1 MSIESVNP
9 PEIERYVREQ
19 TLRESEAQLTLRRE
33 TAALPDARM
42 LLAPEVGGLLA
53 LLVRMIGARRV
64 LELGTFTGYSALAMA
79 LALPEGGRILA
90 CDVSEEWTAIAR
102 RHWKAAG
109 VADRIELRLAPAAET
124 LAALKRDGRGST
136 FDLAFVDADKASYPD
151 YYEACHEPAAGR
163 RGRLRQHALERRRR
177 RRVGERRRHRRH
189 PDAQPAHPR
198 RSARRRL
205 SVVDRRR
212 SHGRPQTVTAAC
224 RRR

>member
-19 TLRESEAQLTLRRE
+19 TLRETEAQLRLRRE

-53 LLVRMIGARRV
+53 LLVRLIGARRV

-79 LALPEGGRILA
+79 LALTADGRILC

-124 LAALKRDGRGST
+124 LAALVRDGRAGT

-151 YYEACHEPAAGR
+151 YYEACLSLLRAGGVVVFDNTLWGGAVADESVTDADTVAIRTLNR
-163 RGRLRQHALERRRR
+163 RIRADA
-177 RRVGERRRHRRH
+177 RV
-189 PDAQPAHPR
+189 DACLLAMGDG
-198 RSARRRL
+198 AT
-205 SVVDRRR
+205 VVRKR
-212 SHGRPQTVTAAC
+212 
-224 RRR
+224 

>member
-19 TLRESEAQLTLRRE
+19 TLRETEAQLRLRRE

-53 LLVRMIGARRV
+53 LLVRLIGARRV

-79 LALPEGGRILA
+79 LALPADGRILC
-90 CDVSEEWTAIAR
+90 CDVSEEWTSIAR

-124 LAALKRDGRGST
+124 LAALVRDGRTGT

-151 YYEACHEPAAGR
+151 YYEACLSLLRAGGVLVFDNTLWGGAVADESVTDADTVAIRTLNR
-163 RGRLRQHALERRRR
+163 RIRADA
-177 RRVGERRRHRRH
+177 RV
-189 PDAQPAHPR
+189 DACLLAMGDGTT
-198 RSARRRL
+198 
-205 SVVDRRR
+205 VVRKR
-212 SHGRPQTVTAAC
+212 
-224 RRR
+224 

>member
-19 TLRESEAQLTLRRE
+19 TLRETEAQLRLRRE

-53 LLVRMIGARRV
+53 LLVRLIGARRV

-79 LALPEGGRILA
+79 LALTADGRLLC

-124 LAALKRDGRGST
+124 LAALVRDGRAGT

-151 YYEACHEPAAGR
+151 YYEACLSLLRAGGVVVFDNTLWGGAVADESVTDADTVAIRTLNR
-163 RGRLRQHALERRRR
+163 RIRADA
-177 RRVGERRRHRRH
+177 RV
-189 PDAQPAHPR
+189 DACLLAMGDG
-198 RSARRRL
+198 AT
-205 SVVDRRR
+205 VVRKR
-212 SHGRPQTVTAAC
+212 
-224 RRR
+224 

>member
-19 TLRESEAQLTLRRE
+19 TLRETEAQLRLRRE

-53 LLVRMIGARRV
+53 LFVRLIGARRV

-79 LALPEGGRILA
+79 LALPDDGRILA

-124 LAALKRDGRGST
+124 LAALVRDGRAGT

-151 YYEACHEPAAGR
+151 YYEACLSLLRAGGVLVFDNTLWGGAVADESVTDADTVAIRTLNR
-163 RGRLRQHALERRRR
+163 RIRADA
-177 RRVGERRRHRRH
+177 RV
-189 PDAQPAHPR
+189 DACLLAMGDG
-198 RSARRRL
+198 AT
-205 SVVDRRR
+205 VVRKR
-212 SHGRPQTVTAAC
+212 
-224 RRR
+224 

>member
-9 PEIERYVREQ
+9 PKIERYVREQ
-19 TLRESEAQLTLRRE
+19 TLRETEAQVRLRRE
-33 TAALPDARM
+33 TTALPDARM

-53 LLVRMIGARRV
+53 LLVRLIGARRV

-79 LALPEGGRILA
+79 LALPADGRILA

-124 LAALKRDGRGST
+124 LAALVRDGRAGT

-151 YYEACHEPAAGR
+151 YYEACLVLLRAGGVLVFDNTLWGGAVADESVTDVDTVAIRTLNR
-163 RGRLRQHALERRRR
+163 RIRADA
-177 RRVGERRRHRRH
+177 RV
-189 PDAQPAHPR
+189 DACLLAIGDG
-198 RSARRRL
+198 AT
-205 SVVDRRR
+205 VVRKR
-212 SHGRPQTVTAAC
+212 
-224 RRR
+224 

>member
-19 TLRESEAQLTLRRE
+19 TLRETEAQLRLRRE

-53 LLVRMIGARRV
+53 LLVRLIGARRV

-79 LALPEGGRILA
+79 LALPADGRILC

-109 VADRIELRLAPAAET
+109 VADRIELKLAPAAET
-124 LAALKRDGRGST
+124 LAALVRDGRAGT

-151 YYEACHEPAAGR
+151 YYEACLSLLRAGGVVVFDNTLWGGAVADESVTDADTVAIRTLNR
-163 RGRLRQHALERRRR
+163 RIRADA
-177 RRVGERRRHRRH
+177 RV
-189 PDAQPAHPR
+189 DACLLAMGDG
-198 RSARRRL
+198 AT
-205 SVVDRRR
+205 VVRKR
-212 SHGRPQTVTAAC
+212 
-224 RRR
+224 

>member
-19 TLRESEAQLTLRRE
+19 TLRETEAQLRLRRE

-53 LLVRMIGARRV
+53 LLVRLIGARRV

-79 LALPEGGRILA
+79 LALPADGRILC

-124 LAALKRDGRGST
+124 LAALVRDGRAGT

-151 YYEACHEPAAGR
+151 YYEACLSLLRAGGVLVFDNTLWGGAVADESVTDADTVAIRTLNR
-163 RGRLRQHALERRRR
+163 RIRADA
-177 RRVGERRRHRRH
+177 RV
-189 PDAQPAHPR
+189 DACLLAMGDG
-198 RSARRRL
+198 AT
-205 SVVDRRR
+205 VVRKR
-212 SHGRPQTVTAAC
+212 
-224 RRR
+224 

>member
-19 TLRESEAQLTLRRE
+19 TLRETEAQLRLRRE

-53 LLVRMIGARRV
+53 LLVRLIGARRV

-79 LALPEGGRILA
+79 LALPADGRILC

-124 LAALKRDGRGST
+124 LAALVRDGRAGT

-151 YYEACHEPAAGR
+151 YYEACLSLLRAGGVVVFDNTLWGGAVADESVTDADTVAIRTLNR
-163 RGRLRQHALERRRR
+163 RIRADA
-177 RRVGERRRHRRH
+177 RV
-189 PDAQPAHPR
+189 DACLLAMGDG
-198 RSARRRL
+198 AT
-205 SVVDRRR
+205 VVRKR
-212 SHGRPQTVTAAC
+212 
-224 RRR
+224 